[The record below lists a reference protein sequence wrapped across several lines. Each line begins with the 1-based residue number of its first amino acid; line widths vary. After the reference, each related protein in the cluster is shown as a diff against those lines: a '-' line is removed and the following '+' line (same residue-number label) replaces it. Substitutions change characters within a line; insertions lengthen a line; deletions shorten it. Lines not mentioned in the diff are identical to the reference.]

1 MAQDKKRKR
10 ESVGDENGK
19 ASKKQQEKQEKSAS
33 FLAVDTKGLDPTL
46 SSLFANSAP
55 ISKPDKSAVATVQ
68 RKTTKSQPTEDKS
81 DANQTDDDE
90 GDNEGLG
97 DNLEEEIADVLQQ
110 SDDEEAA
117 VQEKPARKRKRKD
130 QHDDLETEY
139 MERLAKSR
147 EKDIAKLRKQE
158 KDSKAKAVDGLAGQ
172 EDDEA
177 SDEDQISADEG
188 EDDDEIEEDEDE
200 DADDG
205 MTSPPPQHESLKQ
218 EVDEDMIKA
227 QRTVFLANVASEAIK
242 SKKARK
248 ALLAHLS
255 SFLSSMPKP
264 KEGEPAHAVESL
276 RFRSTAF
283 ASSVPKKAAYAKKEI
298 MDATTKSTNAYA
310 VYSSNALAREA
321 ARKLNGTIILDRH
334 LRVDEVAHPAKTD
347 HRRCI
352 FVGNLGF
359 VDDESNIDKA
369 NEEEGYR
376 TNHGNKRP
384 GDVEEGLWRTF
395 AKCGTVESVR
405 VVRDS
410 KTRVGKGF
418 AYVQFTDENGVEAA
432 LEYNDK
438 RFPPMLPRKLRVM
451 RAKAQKRNAKPNPE
465 STRAATFEKT
475 RPKGGFV
482 PKLTPE
488 QQSQLGRANRLFG
501 RSAASQMRRE
511 SSKTGKLRAPGAGTG
526 ANSVRTTGSNGV
538 RVTGSNGVSI
548 GSGSS
553 IKAPESFVFEGHRA
567 NPKTGKS
574 GLKLGG
580 AKGGKGKKGKP
591 TTRSSK
597 RGAAWK
603 AGGGRAGRE

>member
-10 ESVGDENGK
+10 ESAGEDNGK
-19 ASKKQQEKQEKSAS
+19 SSKKKQEIQEKPAT

-55 ISKPDKSAVATVQ
+55 ISKPDISAAAVVPRKRKSKAVKEENEAN
-68 RKTTKSQPTEDKS
+68 DS
-81 DANQTDDDE
+81 DDEE
-90 GDNEGLG
+90 GDNEGLE

-110 SDDEEAA
+110 SDDEEEV

-139 MERLAKSR
+139 MDRLAKSR
-147 EKDIAKLRKQE
+147 EKDNAKLRKQE
-158 KDSKAKAVDGLAGQ
+158 KESKGKALDGLLGQ
-172 EDDEA
+172 EDAET
-177 SDEDQISADEG
+177 SDKEEGEDSADEEDV
-188 EDDDEIEEDEDE
+188 EDDDVISEDEDE
-200 DADDG
+200 DDE
-205 MTSPPPQHESLKQ
+205 MTSPPPQHESLKS
-218 EVDEDMIKA
+218 EVDEDMVKA

-242 SKKARK
+242 SKKAKK

-255 SFLSSMPKP
+255 SFFPSMPKP

-310 VYSSNALAREA
+310 VYTSNALAREA
-321 ARKLNGTIILDRH
+321 ARKLNGTIVLDRH

-347 HRRCI
+347 HRRCV

-369 NEEEGYR
+369 NEQEGYR

-438 RFPPMLPRKLRVM
+438 RFPPMLPRKLRVT
-451 RAKAQKRNAKPNPE
+451 RAKAQKRNARPNPE

-511 SSKTGKLRAPGAGTG
+511 SSKTGKLRAPATG
-526 ANSVRTTGSNGV
+526 ANGTSFARP
-538 RVTGSNGVSI
+538 TGSNGVSI
-548 GSGSS
+548 GSGSV

-567 NPKTGKS
+567 TSKSGKS

-597 RGAAWK
+597 RGSAWK
-603 AGGGRAGRE
+603 AGGGRAGKD

>member
-10 ESVGDENGK
+10 ESAGEDNGK
-19 ASKKQQEKQEKSAS
+19 VSKKKQENPEKPAS
-33 FLAVDTKGLDPTL
+33 FIAVDAKGLDPTL

-55 ISKPDKSAVATVQ
+55 ISKPDKSAAAVVP
-68 RKTTKSQPTEDKS
+68 RKRKSKAAKKETEAIDS
-81 DANQTDDDE
+81 DDE
-90 GDNEGLG
+90 DGDNEGLE
-97 DNLEEEIADVLQQ
+97 DNLEEAIADVLQR
-110 SDDEEAA
+110 SDHEEEV
-117 VQEKPARKRKRKD
+117 VQEKPAHKRKRKD

-147 EKDIAKLRKQE
+147 EKDNAKLRKQE
-158 KDSKAKAVDGLAGQ
+158 KETKGKAVDGLVGQ
-172 EDDEA
+172 EDA
-177 SDEDQISADEG
+177 QTSDEEEDEDSAVEEDVD
-188 EDDDEIEEDEDE
+188 EDDIVSEDEDE
-200 DADDG
+200 DDE
-205 MTSPPPQHESLKQ
+205 MMSPPPQHESLKP
-218 EVDEDMIKA
+218 EADEDMMKA

-242 SKKARK
+242 SKKAKK

-255 SFLSSMPKP
+255 SFFPSMPKP
-264 KEGEPAHAVESL
+264 KEGEPTHAVESL

-283 ASSVPKKAAYAKKEI
+283 ASSVPKKAAFAKREI

-310 VYSSNALAREA
+310 VYTSNALAREA
-321 ARKLNGTIILDRH
+321 ARKLNGTIVLDRH

-369 NEEEGYR
+369 NEQEGYR

-395 AKCGTVESVR
+395 GKCGTVESVR

-451 RAKAQKRNAKPNPE
+451 RAKAQKRNARPNPE
-465 STRAATFEKT
+465 STRASTFEKT

-511 SSKTGKLRAPGAGTG
+511 SSKSGKLRTPATG
-526 ANSVRTTGSNGV
+526 ADGASFRRPTGSNGV
-538 RVTGSNGVSI
+538 GI
-548 GSGSS
+548 GSGST
-553 IKAPESFVFEGHRA
+553 IKAPETFVFEGHRA
-567 NPKTGKS
+567 TSKSGKS

-580 AKGGKGKKGKP
+580 AKSGKTKKGKP

-597 RGAAWK
+597 RGSAWK
-603 AGGGRAGRE
+603 ASGGRAGKE

>member
-10 ESVGDENGK
+10 ESTGDDSGK
-19 ASKKQQEKQEKSAS
+19 TSKKLQEKQEKATS
-33 FLAVDTKGLDPTL
+33 FLAVDTKVLDPTL

-55 ISKPDKSAVATVQ
+55 ISKPDYSAVAAEP
-68 RKTTKSQPTEDKS
+68 RKTKKRKSTRDETDAIDSDED
-81 DANQTDDDE
+81 E
-90 GDNEGLG
+90 EDNEGLK

-110 SDDEEAA
+110 SDDEEAT

-130 QHDDLETEY
+130 QHDELETEY

-147 EKDIAKLRKQE
+147 EKDTAKLRKQE
-158 KDSKAKAVDGLAGQ
+158 QESKAKEGPADEQASG
-172 EDDEA
+172 EDQG
-177 SDEDQISADEG
+177 SVDEDES
-188 EDDDEIEEDEDE
+188 DDEIDEDEDE
-200 DADDG
+200 DVDDE
-205 MTSPPPQHESLKQ
+205 MMSSPPQHESLKQ
-218 EVDEDMIKA
+218 EVDEDMVKA

-255 SFLSSMPKP
+255 SFLPSMPKP
-264 KEGEPAHAVESL
+264 KEGEPAHSVESL

-310 VYSSNALAREA
+310 VYSSNVLAREA
-321 ARKLNGTIILDRH
+321 ARKLNGTVVLDRH

-347 HRRCI
+347 HRRCV

-511 SSKTGKLRAPGAGTG
+511 SSKTGKLRGPGTG
-526 ANSVRTTGSNGV
+526 ANGVRAPGSNGG
-538 RVTGSNGVSI
+538 RATGSNGVSI
-548 GSGSS
+548 GSGTG

-580 AKGGKGKKGKP
+580 AKSGKGKKGKP

-603 AGGGRAGRE
+603 AGGGRAGKE